1 MDDRWVGELF
11 SWKNPSMNSIN
22 APKAFDF
29 HGEYLWFYIL

>member
-1 MDDRWVGELF
+1 MAGRVVFME
-11 SWKNPSMNSIN
+11 NPSMNSIN